1 MFQSYS
7 EGGVTT
13 DAVYE
18 SCLCDSVEDI
28 TVQFFSTVP
37 AVAYVFSGVLKAKG
51 GCIKPR
57 K

>member
-1 MFQSYS
+1 MLQSYT

-13 DAVYE
+13 DTMYE

-28 TVQFFSTVP
+28 TVQFFSIVP
-37 AVAYVFSGVLKAKG
+37 VVAYVMLKAKG